1 MVMNQ
6 LAKILLISTLVL
18 YAMNLHGQQLWW
30 KIEKDR
36 KEYSPKYYIERLMNS
51 KPFSN
56 ERRFCLEGLQAT
68 MPGILY
74 DTLKYYSKDFLS
86 CIDCKRENNANVSWL
101 LGLLELPDSVKLY
114 VMNDTLTP
122 LYVKA
127 RLGDRKAERIVL
139 EAFRWRI
146 TNRKDSIWLD
156 WGEKDIIKQ
165 TLYINTKKSKKAFV
179 KGFRTQA
186 YYYDPYLSSNSSDIQ
201 VYSTLLTDILYRYS
215 TFYKNETIKEILT
228 SPGYMVLEVSDDI
241 RKVTDI
247 KVLFKKL
254 QKELRKEHKERVRI
268 RAPYLRKA
276 SPINRYMYY

>member
-1 MVMNQ
+1 MNQ
-6 LAKILLISTLVL
+6 LAKIMLISTLVFCAL
-18 YAMNLHGQQLWW
+18 NLHGQQLWW
-30 KIEKDR
+30 KVEKDR

-74 DTLKYYSKDFLS
+74 DTLKYYSKDFLL
-86 CIDCKRENNANVSWL
+86 CIDYKRENNANVSWL

-114 VMNDTLTP
+114 VMNDTITP

-127 RLGDRKAERIVL
+127 RLGDRKAEKIVL
-139 EAFRWRI
+139 EEFRWRI
-146 TNRKDSIWLD
+146 TNRKDSISLEWDDLD
-156 WGEKDIIKQ
+156 VIKEV
-165 TLYINTKKSKKAFV
+165 LYINTKKSKKAFV

-186 YYYDPYLSSNSSDIQ
+186 YYYDSYLSSNDSDIQ
-201 VYSTLLTDILYRYS
+201 VYSTLLTDVFYKYS

-254 QKELRKEHKERVRI
+254 QKELRKEHKARVRI

-276 SPINRYMYY
+276 SPIKRYMYY